1 MSDWENELD
10 DIESKE
16 KEEKKPKLKSKFDDE
31 SEEITVTKEV
41 QKETIKQKDKPIDYE
56 KKYNERK
63 KEDIAIQKEIEESV
77 KNIADPELRLKKKLE
92 LMQLKQAEKFIGN
105 NTEEIKDSKE
115 EINLNFD
122 LKVEND
128 YIKLAQKSSAK
139 INDAGKNSNCTL
151 EFLKSSLENL
161 LPTLDEDTIEELIK
175 SIKIISTKKTKEK
188 GGKNKKGKPEPKKET
203 KPEPKKDKF
212 EERKAL
218 YKQYEGGEESNTHAK
233 EEVNYYNG
241 DDDDFM

>member
-10 DIESKE
+10 DEESKE
-16 KEEKKPKLKSKFDDE
+16 KEDKKPKLKSKFDDE

-92 LMQLKQAEKFIGN
+92 LMQLKQAEKFIGE
-105 NTEEIKDSKE
+105 TEETNDSKE

-128 YIKLAQKSSAK
+128 YIKLAQKSTAK
-139 INDAGKNSNCTL
+139 INDAGKNTNCTL
-151 EFLKSSLENL
+151 EFLKCSLENL

-175 SIKIISTKKTKEK
+175 SIKIISTKKSKEK
-188 GGKNKKGKPEPKKET
+188 GGKNKKGKPEPKKEV
-203 KPEPKKDKF
+203 KPEPKKEKF

-218 YKQYEGGEESNTHAK
+218 YKQYEGGEESNAPAK

>member
-92 LMQLKQAEKFIGN
+92 LMQLKQAEKFMG
-105 NTEEIKDSKE
+105 TSEEIKDSKE

-151 EFLKSSLENL
+151 EFLKCSLENL
-161 LPTLDEDTIEELIK
+161 LPTLNQDTIEELINT
-175 SIKIISTKKTKEK
+175 INFINTKKSKEK
-188 GGKNKKGKPEPKKET
+188 GEKKNKGNPEPKNEIKTES
-203 KPEPKKDKF
+203 KKDIF
-212 EERKAL
+212 EERKDL
-218 YKQYEGGEESNTHAK
+218 YKQYGGGESNAPVKTDASNTD
-233 EEVNYYNG
+233 G
-241 DDDDFM
+241 DDNDGLW

>member
-1 MSDWENELD
+1 MSDWENELE

-16 KEEKKPKLKSKFDDE
+16 KEEKKPNLKSKFDDE

-105 NTEEIKDSKE
+105 NTEEKKDLKE
-115 EINLNFD
+115 EIDLNFN

-139 INDAGKNSNCTL
+139 INDAGKNANCTL
-151 EFLKSSLENL
+151 EFLKCSLENL

-203 KPEPKKDKF
+203 KPEPKKDKLKKEKHYIHNMKAGKNQMF
-212 EERKAL
+212 QQKRK
-218 YKQYEGGEESNTHAK
+218 
-233 EEVNYYNG
+233 
-241 DDDDFM
+241 

>member
-10 DIESKE
+10 DMESKE
-16 KEEKKPKLKSKFDDE
+16 KKESKPKLKSKFDDE

-92 LMQLKQAEKFIGN
+92 LMQLKQAEKFIGE
-105 NTEEIKDSKE
+105 TEETNDSKE

-128 YIKLAQKSSAK
+128 YIKLAQKSTAK
-139 INDAGKNSNCTL
+139 INDAGKNTNCTL
-151 EFLKSSLENL
+151 EFLKCSLENL

-175 SIKIISTKKTKEK
+175 SIKIISTKKSKEK
-188 GGKNKKGKPEPKKET
+188 GGKNKKGKPEPKKE
-203 KPEPKKDKF
+203 KF

-218 YKQYEGGEESNTHAK
+218 YKQYEGGEETNAPAK

>member
-10 DIESKE
+10 DMESKE
-16 KEEKKPKLKSKFDDE
+16 KEESKPKLKSKFDDE

-92 LMQLKQAEKFIGN
+92 LMQLKQAEKFIGE
-105 NTEEIKDSKE
+105 TEETNDSKE

-128 YIKLAQKSSAK
+128 YIKLAQKSTAK
-139 INDAGKNSNCTL
+139 INDAGKNTNCTL
-151 EFLKSSLENL
+151 EFLKCSLENL

-175 SIKIISTKKTKEK
+175 SIKIISTKKSKEK
-188 GGKNKKGKPEPKKET
+188 GGKNKKGKPEPKKEV
-203 KPEPKKDKF
+203 KPEPKKEKF

-218 YKQYEGGEESNTHAK
+218 YKQYEGGEETNTPAK

>member
-10 DIESKE
+10 DMESKE
-16 KEEKKPKLKSKFDDE
+16 KEEKKPKLASKFDDE

-77 KNIADPELRLKKKLE
+77 KNIVDPELRLKKKLE
-92 LMQLKQAEKFIGN
+92 LMQLKQAEKFIG

-139 INDAGKNSNCTL
+139 INDAGKNSNFTL
-151 EFLKSSLENL
+151 EFLKCSLENL

-175 SIKIISTKKTKEK
+175 SIKIISTKKSKEK
-188 GGKNKKGKPEPKKET
+188 GGKNKKGKAEPKKEI

-218 YKQYEGGEESNTHAK
+218 YKQYEEGGEESKAPAK

>member
-1 MSDWENELD
+1 MSDWENELE

-16 KEEKKPKLKSKFDDE
+16 KEEKKPNLKSKFDDE

-63 KEDIAIQKEIEESV
+63 KEDIAVQKEIEESV

-105 NTEEIKDSKE
+105 NTEEKKDLKE
-115 EINLNFD
+115 EIDLNFN

-139 INDAGKNSNCTL
+139 INDAGKNANCTL
-151 EFLKSSLENL
+151 EFLKCSLENL

-218 YKQYEGGEESNTHAK
+218 YKQYEGGEESNAPAK

>member
-10 DIESKE
+10 DMESKE
-16 KEEKKPKLKSKFDDE
+16 KEDTKPKLKSKFDDE

-92 LMQLKQAEKFIGN
+92 LMQLKQAEKFMGT
-105 NTEEIKDSKE
+105 TEEVKDSKE

-175 SIKIISTKKTKEK
+175 SIKIISTKKSKEK
-188 GGKNKKGKPEPKKET
+188 GGKNKKGKQEPKKEVKPEPKKE
-203 KPEPKKDKF
+203 KF

-218 YKQYEGGEESNTHAK
+218 YKQYEGGETNAPAK